1 MRIKSLLLKEGVFTT
16 EDNFSDF
23 TLIHSRQNSKGKST
37 YLRLLFYALGYA
49 IPSMKGLDYSRVYSE
64 IILSERGK
72 EFKIVRSLNSITV
85 ENNEDKTKL
94 IYALPN
100 EHTAL
105 LSYIFDSDK
114 LKVLNNLLGIMYVDQ
129 DKGWSLLNRGTVIG
143 KIHFSIE
150 ELIAGLAEI
159 DCDELLIKKRTLQN
173 DEKKYL
179 AMLNINNLSEEVYAN
194 NGEIFISDVEKEL
207 TSAISLIDLQI
218 RDLKEKIGAIEA
230 GIKKEEDFWKFI
242 DSMCL
247 QVKHADLVIDV
258 NRNTVI
264 HSLEPIEYLKA
275 RKNLLGTDMRALL
288 KQKAELQVKL
298 DNYYATNS
306 ELTKW
311 AGDTQETI
319 INRQLSTFSFDQD
332 TVSKLLNKTQ
342 SDLRKVTKQIT
353 RVLRSNNELIQKIFN
368 YVEKYAK
375 ILKIQDKI
383 DVKKDYIFTSDLK
396 SFSGANLQKLVFAFK
411 VAFLKVIE
419 EVLNTK
425 LIFVLDSPRG
435 KELDSENLKLIMKI
449 VEEDLAENQVIVAS
463 IYDDFKYSS
472 KIELKDRAI
481 EQRFQ

>member
-1 MRIKSLLLKEGVFTT
+1 
-16 EDNFSDF
+16 
-23 TLIHSRQNSKGKST
+23 
-37 YLRLLFYALGYA
+37 
-49 IPSMKGLDYSRVYSE
+49 
-64 IILSERGK
+64 
-72 EFKIVRSLNSITV
+72 
-85 ENNEDKTKL
+85 
-94 IYALPN
+94 
-100 EHTAL
+100 
-105 LSYIFDSDK
+105 
-114 LKVLNNLLGIMYVDQ
+114 MYVDQ

-298 DNYYATNS
+298 DKYYATNS

>member
-1 MRIKSLLLKEGVFTT
+1 MRIKSLLLKEGIFANTDT
-16 EDNFSDF
+16 FSDF
-23 TLIHSRQNSKGKST
+23 TLIHSKQNSKGKST

-49 IPSMKGLDYSRVYSE
+49 IPSMKGLEYSRIYSE
-64 IILSERGK
+64 IVLSERGR
-72 EFKIVRSLNSITV
+72 EFKIVRSLNSMTV
-85 ENNEDKTKL
+85 ENNEDNTKL
-94 IYALPN
+94 IYALLS
-100 EHTAL
+100 EHTAF

-114 LKVLNNLLGIMYVDQ
+114 IKILNNILGIMYVDQ

-150 ELIAGLAEI
+150 ELVAGLSGI
-159 DCDELLIKKRTLQN
+159 DCDELLVKKQTLKN

-179 AMLNINNLSEEVYAN
+179 AMININDLSEEVYAN

-207 TSAISLIDLQI
+207 ASAISLIDLQI
-218 RDLKEKIGAIEA
+218 RDLKDKIGVIEA
-230 GIKKEEDFWKFI
+230 SIKKEEDFWKFI

-247 QVKHADLVIDV
+247 RVKHEDLIIDV

-264 HSLEPIEYLKA
+264 HSSEPIEYLKA
-275 RKNLLGTDMRALL
+275 RKNLLGADMKSLL
-288 KQKAELQVKL
+288 KQKAELQLKL
-298 DNYYATNS
+298 DKYYATNS
-306 ELTKW
+306 EWTQW

-332 TVSKLLNKTQ
+332 TVNKLLTKTQ

-353 RVLRSNNELIQKIFN
+353 GILRSNNEVIQKIFN
-368 YVEKYAK
+368 HVKKYAK
-375 ILKIQDKI
+375 MLKIQDKI
-383 DVKKDYIFTSDLK
+383 DANKDYIFTSDLK

-411 VAFLKVIE
+411 VAFLKAIE
-419 EVLNTK
+419 EVLGTK

-463 IYDDFKYSS
+463 IYDDFNYSS
-472 KIELKDRAI
+472 KIELVERAI
-481 EQRFQ
+481 EQRC